1 MELSTQW
8 RVVLEKE
15 KMNNGH
21 MMPDITVLLISKWE
35 IVFNVLNEYLVENN
49 KIIIASLIDYKYLE
63 ENK

>member
-1 MELSTQW
+1 
-8 RVVLEKE
+8 
-15 KMNNGH
+15 

>member
-1 MELSTQW
+1 
-8 RVVLEKE
+8 
-15 KMNNGH
+15 

-63 ENK
+63 ENKFI